1 MNQHPYVMQL
11 LAERRI
17 EEFHRE
23 AARHRPRRTPAGS
36 GSWTRRKHWGGQ
48 P

>member
-17 EEFHRE
+17 EDFHRDVH
-23 AARHRPRRTPAGS
+23 RHRRTSVRPP
-36 GSWTRRKHWGGQ
+36 SWTRRKH
-48 P
+48 